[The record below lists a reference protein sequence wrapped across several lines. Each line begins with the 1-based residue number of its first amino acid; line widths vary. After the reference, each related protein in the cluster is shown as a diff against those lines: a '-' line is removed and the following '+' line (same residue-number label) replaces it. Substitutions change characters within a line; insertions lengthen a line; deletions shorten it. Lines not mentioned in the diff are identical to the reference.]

1 MAVYRFRVSFE
12 DYDEVI
18 REIDIKSVQTFKDL
32 HFAIHQSTGYD
43 VEKSSSFYVSND
55 QWIKNE
61 EIAYLPSSKKS
72 LDKITLM
79 EEAKLSRFIDDPH
92 QKFYYIYNFEKP
104 FDFHVELI
112 KILDNNPNAIFP
124 SLFRSVGEAPKI
136 TPIII
141 ATSDLDMDLDDDV
154 SDFFNE
160 EHVVVADEDELNEL
174 KGIEGDALPDEEA
187 DEDDEFK
194 DEFSDSEAFDEDDF
208 EKE

>member
-32 HFAIHQSTGYD
+32 HFAIHQSTGYNP
-43 VEKSSSFYVSND
+43 EKSSSFYVSND

-61 EIAYLPSSKKS
+61 EIVYLPSSKKNS
-72 LDKITLM
+72 DEITLM
-79 EEAKLSRFIDDPH
+79 EDAKLSRFIDDPH
-92 QKFYYIYNFEKP
+92 QKFYYTYDFEKP

-112 KILDNNPNAIFP
+112 KILDNNLKVTFPN
-124 SLFRSVGEAPKI
+124 LFRSVGEAPKI
-136 TPIII
+136 TPINI
-141 ATSDLDMDLDDDV
+141 APSDMDSDMEDDAD
-154 SDFFNE
+154 DFNE
-160 EHVVVADEDELNEL
+160 DQVIVADEDDLNEL
-174 KGIEGDALPDEEA
+174 KGIEGEVDAAEEA
-187 DEDDEFK
+187 EE